1 MSSMPQTGH
10 SHSSP
15 FPQMMAL
22 NASGGTIP
30 ESSPNKMTPSAMC
43 KHGQE
48 LVQDITQKMLDI
60 LGILK
65 TMPVQNF
72 ASASSLLDSTSLLMS

>member
-1 MSSMPQTGH
+1 MSSIPQTGH

-22 NASGGTIP
+22 NASGGIIT
-30 ESSPNKMTPSAMC
+30 ENSLNKMTPVAMC
-43 KHGQE
+43 RHGQE

-65 TMPVQNF
+65 SMQVNHF
-72 ASASSLLDSTSLLMS
+72 VSVS